1 MTGHEQ
7 EVNSA
12 SQGDFTPVVSKA
24 AKRRARRAA
33 AKARKVASE
42 KHTTNVRKAASPHSA
57 LPSSSKPKVNKPSIH
72 KMELRSHRPTLG
84 EWPVRVRPTSPT
96 KQVQPY
102 APSSSV
108 LKIKE
113 MTPTSVPSK
122 TLGGCPLK
130 PAKHVGG
137 IYTHNSENGDTS
149 NNVSLLGQLHCPQPH
164 HTNEIAAVGEANPSR
179 PLDKGKKVVT
189 EHSSSSSESD
199 SLPRT
204 QLLVETP

>member
-1 MTGHEQ
+1 MAGCVQDFVTLRIGSLWLDVPLGPIQASNSASSLRTTAASPAMTGHEQ

-130 PAKHVGG
+130 PALSMPGASTPKTPKMVTPNKSVGLSG
-137 IYTHNSENGDTS
+137 
-149 NNVSLLGQLHCPQPH
+149 
-164 HTNEIAAVGEANPSR
+164 
-179 PLDKGKKVVT
+179 
-189 EHSSSSSESD
+189 
-199 SLPRT
+199 
-204 QLLVETP
+204 